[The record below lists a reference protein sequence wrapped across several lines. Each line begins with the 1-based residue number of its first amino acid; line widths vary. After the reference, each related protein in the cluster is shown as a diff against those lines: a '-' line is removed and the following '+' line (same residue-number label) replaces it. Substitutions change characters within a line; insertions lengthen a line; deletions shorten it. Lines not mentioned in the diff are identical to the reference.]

1 MFLYSHRYNIQIR
14 KKTRLRLYSLS
25 PLKVLLVRRMGLE
38 PTHLAALTP
47 EASASTNSAIFAQ
60 PPNGDPDENRTHD
73 RQLRKLILYPTELRD
88 HKLI

>member
-1 MFLYSHRYNIQIR
+1 MFLYFHRYNIQIR

-73 RQLRKLILYPTELRD
+73 RHPMRIELMTVSFGN
-88 HKLI
+88 

>member
-1 MFLYSHRYNIQIR
+1 MFLYFHRYNIQIR

-47 EASASTNSAIFAQ
+47 EASASTNSAIFASHSHLMVI
-60 PPNGDPDENRTHD
+60 PMR
-73 RQLRKLILYPTELRD
+73 IELMTVSFGN
-88 HKLI
+88 